1 MSASDLDL
9 AVRCVDKLKFTD
21 QPLTVAEEILVL
33 QLLHQFIATQPPP
46 RPVSAATVKE
56 ARNLALKALYP
67 HLKGSLRSRCRQ
79 LHRLQV
85 EAREGIDGWVLD
97 DHPAAVWLL
106 LLASALTWRPGKN
119 DVLSARSLERV
130 VQKTSTAM
138 N

>member
-1 MSASDLDL
+1 MRRGRFSMDDLDL

-21 QPLTVAEEILVL
+21 APLNVAEETLML

-56 ARNLALKALYP
+56 ARNLALRGLYP

-79 LHRLQV
+79 LHQLQQ
-85 EAREGIDGWVLD
+85 EARERGGWPLSD
-97 DHPAAVWLL
+97 DPQSVWLL

-130 VQKTSTAM
+130 VQG
-138 N
+138 